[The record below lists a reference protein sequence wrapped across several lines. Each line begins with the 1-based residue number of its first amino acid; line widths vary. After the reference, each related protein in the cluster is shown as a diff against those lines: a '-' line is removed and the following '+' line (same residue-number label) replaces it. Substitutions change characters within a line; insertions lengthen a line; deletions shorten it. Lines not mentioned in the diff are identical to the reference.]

1 MIEKQRRYKFD
12 DYLLR
17 ERKGRYY
24 VYKLEYENGDAKET
38 YVGPLADVAEKHI
51 KLKDEIGGV
60 GYPPQSRGR
69 DLNPGPLPYQ
79 GSALA
84 RLSYRGIIM
93 FNLQLVKKSSS
104 HICTVII
111 LMVIRLFH

>member
-24 VYKLEYENGDAKET
+24 VYKLEYENGDTKET

-60 GYPPQSRGR
+60 GYPPQSRCR
-69 DLNPGPLPYQ
+69 DFNPGSLPYQ
-79 GSALA
+79 G
-84 RLSYRGIIM
+84 
-93 FNLQLVKKSSS
+93 
-104 HICTVII
+104 
-111 LMVIRLFH
+111 

>member
-24 VYKLEYENGDAKET
+24 VYKLEYENGDTKET

-51 KLKDEIGGV
+51 KLKDEIGGCGV
-60 GYPPQSRGR
+60 PPHKAAAGILTR
-69 DLNPGPLPYQ
+69 DLCLTR
-79 GSALA
+79 A
-84 RLSYRGIIM
+84 
-93 FNLQLVKKSSS
+93 K
-104 HICTVII
+104 
-111 LMVIRLFH
+111 